1 MLIPKGVPCFS
12 IYDFVYRKIKDWK
25 QENTNFSSCVDVM
38 KKFASRIRKAANLER
53 QAKRIESFK
62 KINEK
67 KVLKV
72 TRSYLSCSFFG
83 FKARQ
88 NAVYFNL

>member
-1 MLIPKGVPCFS
+1 M
-12 IYDFVYRKIKDWK
+12 K

-38 KKFASRIRKAANLER
+38 KKFASRIKRAANIER
-53 QAKRIESFK
+53 QVRRIESFK

-72 TRSYLSCSFFG
+72 
-83 FKARQ
+83 
-88 NAVYFNL
+88 NWYFDA